1 MVTVRVTLSG
11 EPVTGEGRDASYDV
25 LVGRGLLKDLTTLLS
40 RHAPAQRYVVIT
52 DDQIERTYARRAAT
66 DLSAPLLSFAAG
78 EGRKT
83 RETWADLTDRLLA
96 HHVGRDAC
104 IVAVGGGVVG
114 DVAGFV
120 AATYLRGIPC
130 VHVPTTLLAMIDASI
145 GGKTG
150 VNTPAGKNLVGAFHQ
165 PRLVVAD
172 IDTLDSLP
180 APQYAAG
187 LAEAVKHGVIA
198 DADYFTFLERE
209 TDAVTARKGPPL
221 ERLVARSVEI
231 KAGIVAADEREAG
244 IRAALNFG
252 HTVGHAVEATSGYSL
267 LHGEAVAIGMAYEA
281 RLAEILGIGEPGI
294 GERLTGVLGT
304 YRLPVT
310 RPSAASVDQLI
321 SKMRNDKKSR
331 AGDLRFALPR
341 AIGAMHGGVA
351 SGWTVA
357 APEGVVRELL
367 AVKQ

>member
-1 MVTVRVTLSG
+1 
-11 EPVTGEGRDASYDV
+11 
-25 LVGRGLLKDLTTLLS
+25 
-40 RHAPAQRYVVIT
+40 
-52 DDQIERTYARRAAT
+52 
-66 DLSAPLLSFAAG
+66 
-78 EGRKT
+78 
-83 RETWADLTDRLLA
+83 
-96 HHVGRDAC
+96 VGRDAAL
-104 IVAVGGGVVG
+104 VAVGGGVVG

-120 AATYLRGIPC
+120 AATYLRGIPF
-130 VHVPTTLLAMIDASI
+130 VQVPTTLLAMIDASI

-165 PRLVVAD
+165 PRLVLAD

-187 LAEAVKHGVIA
+187 VAEAVKHGVIA
-198 DADYFTFLERE
+198 DADYFSFLERE
-209 TDAVTARKGPPL
+209 TEAVAARKDPAL

-231 KAGIVAADEREAG
+231 KAGIVAADEGETG

-252 HTVGHAVEATSGYSL
+252 HTVGHAVEAASGYSL
-267 LHGEAVAIGMAYEA
+267 LHGEAVAIGMAYEG
-281 RLAEILGIGEPGI
+281 RLAETLGIGESGMS
-294 GERLTGVLGT
+294 GRLTGVLAA

-341 AIGAMHGGVA
+341 AIGAMHGGIA

-367 AVKQ
+367 TIKQ

>member
-1 MVTVRVTLSG
+1 MVTVRVSLDAGAG
-11 EPVTGEGRDASYDV
+11 EERDASYDV

-40 RHAPAQRYVVIT
+40 RHAPAARYVVIA
-52 DDQIERTYARRAAT
+52 DDQIERTYARRAAN
-66 DLSAPLLSFAAG
+66 DLSAPLLSFPAG

-96 HHVGRDAC
+96 HHVGRDGA

-120 AATYLRGIPC
+120 AATYLRGIPF
-130 VHVPTTLLAMIDASI
+130 VQVPTTLLAMIDASI

-150 VNTPAGKNLVGAFHQ
+150 VNTPAGKNLIGAFHQ
-165 PRLVVAD
+165 PRLVLAD
-172 IDTLDSLP
+172 LDTLDSLP
-180 APQYAAG
+180 PAQYAAG
-187 LAEAVKHGVIA
+187 LAEAAKHGVIA
-198 DADYFTFLERE
+198 DADYFAFLERDG
-209 TDAVTARKGPPL
+209 DAVVGRKDPAL

-231 KAGIVAADEREAG
+231 KAGIVAADAREAG

-252 HTVGHAVEATSGYSL
+252 HTVGHAVEAASGYSL

-281 RLAEILGIGEPGI
+281 RLAELLGIAESGTA
-294 GERLTGVLGT
+294 ERLARVLAT

-310 RPSAASVDQLI
+310 RPPAASVEQLI

-331 AGDLRFALPR
+331 SGDLRFALPR
-341 AIGAMHGGVA
+341 AIGAMYGGVA

-357 APEGVVRELL
+357 AQESVIRDLL

>member
-1 MVTVRVTLSG
+1 MVTVRVVLSAESGG
-11 EPVTGEGRDASYDV
+11 ERNASYDV
-25 LVGRGLLKDLTTLLS
+25 LVGRGLLKDLTTQLS
-40 RHAPAQRYVVIT
+40 RHAPASRYVVIT
-52 DDQIERTYARRAAT
+52 DDQIERTFARKAAN
-66 DLSAPLLSFAAG
+66 DLSAPLLSFPAG

-114 DVAGFV
+114 DVSGFV
-120 AATYLRGIPC
+120 AATYLRGIPF
-130 VHVPTTLLAMIDASI
+130 VQVPTTLLAMIDASI

-150 VNTPAGKNLVGAFHQ
+150 VNTTAGKNLVGAFHQ
-165 PRLVVAD
+165 PKLVLAD
-172 IDTLDSLP
+172 LDTLDSLP
-180 APQYAAG
+180 AAQYAAG

-198 DADYFTFLERE
+198 DADYFAFLEQDS
-209 TDAVTARKGPPL
+209 DAVAARNDAAL

-252 HTVGHAVEATSGYSL
+252 HTVGHAVEAASGYSL
-267 LHGEAVAIGMAYEA
+267 LHGEAVAIGMAYES
-281 RLAEILGIGEPGI
+281 RLAEILGIAESGTA
-294 GERLTGVLGT
+294 ERLARMLVT

-310 RPSAASVDQLI
+310 RPAAASVDQLI

-331 AGDLRFALPR
+331 SGDLRFALPR
-341 AIGAMHGGVA
+341 SIGAMHGGVA

-357 APEGVVRELL
+357 AQESVIRDLL

>member
-1 MVTVRVTLSG
+1 MTIRVTLSG
-11 EPVTGEGRDASYDV
+11 EPATGEARDASYDV
-25 LVGRGLLKDLTTLLS
+25 LVGRGLLKDLTTHLS

-52 DDQIERTYARRAAT
+52 DDQLERTYARRAAI
-66 DLSAPLLSFAAG
+66 DLSAPLLSFPAG

-83 RETWADLTDRLLA
+83 RETWVDLTDRLLS
-96 HHVGRDAC
+96 HHAGRDAC

-120 AATYLRGIPC
+120 AATYLRGIPFIQ
-130 VHVPTTLLAMIDASI
+130 VPTTLLAMIDASI

-165 PRLVVAD
+165 PRLVLAD
-172 IDTLDSLP
+172 LDTLDSLP

-187 LAEAVKHGVIA
+187 VAEAVKHGVIA
-198 DADYFTFLERE
+198 DADYFDFLERE
-209 TDAVTARKGPPL
+209 AGAVAARKDPEL

-252 HTVGHAVEATSGYSL
+252 HTVGHAVEAASGYSL

-281 RLAEILGIGEPGI
+281 RLAEILGIGERGLS
-294 GERLTGVLGT
+294 GRVSDLLGT
-304 YRLPVT
+304 YRLPIT
-310 RPSAASVDQLI
+310 RPAAASVDQLI

-341 AIGAMHGGVA
+341 TIGAMHGGVA

-357 APEGVVRELL
+357 APEGTVRELL

>member
-1 MVTVRVTLSG
+1 MTVRVALAG
-11 EPVTGEGRDASYDV
+11 ESADGRGAAYDV
-25 LVGRGLLKDLTTLLS
+25 VVGRGLLGDLTTLMS
-40 RHAPAQRYVVIT
+40 RHAPAHRYVVIS
-52 DDQIERTYARRAAT
+52 DDQIERTFARKAAN
-66 DLSAPLLSFAAG
+66 DLSAPLLSFPAG
-78 EGRKT
+78 EARKT

-104 IVAVGGGVVG
+104 LVAVGGGVVG

-120 AATYLRGIPC
+120 AATFLRGIPF
-130 VHVPTTLLAMIDASI
+130 VQIPTTLLAMIDASI

-165 PRLVVAD
+165 PRLVLAD
-172 IDTLDSLP
+172 LDTLDSLP
-180 APQYAAG
+180 APQLAAG
-187 LAEAVKHGVIA
+187 IAEAVKHGAIA
-198 DADYFTFLERE
+198 DADYFAFLERE
-209 TDAVTARKGPPL
+209 AEAVAARKDPAL

-244 IRAALNFG
+244 IRAVLNFG
-252 HTVGHAVEATSGYSL
+252 HTVGHAVEAASGYSI

-281 RLAEILGIGEPGI
+281 RLAEALGVAETGTAA
-294 GERLTGVLGT
+294 RLTGVLAA

-310 RPSAASVDQLI
+310 RPAAASVDQLM
-321 SKMRNDKKSR
+321 SRMRNDKKAR
-331 AGDLRFALPR
+331 LGNLRFALPR

-357 APEGVVRELL
+357 VPEAAVRDLL
-367 AVKQ
+367 AIKQ

>member
-1 MVTVRVTLSG
+1 
-11 EPVTGEGRDASYDV
+11 V

-40 RHAPAQRYVVIT
+40 RHASAARYVVIT
-52 DDQIERTYARRAAT
+52 DDQIERTFARRVAS
-66 DLSAPLLSFAAG
+66 DLSAPLLSFPAG

-104 IVAVGGGVVG
+104 IVAMGGGVVG

-120 AATYLRGIPC
+120 AATYLRGIPF
-130 VHVPTTLLAMIDASI
+130 VQVPTTLLAMIDASI

-150 VNTPAGKNLVGAFHQ
+150 VNTTAGKNLVGAFHQ
-165 PRLVVAD
+165 PALVLAD
-172 IDTLDSLP
+172 LDTLDSLP
-180 APQYAAG
+180 AAQYAAG

-198 DADYFTFLERE
+198 DSDYFAFLERDS
-209 TDAVTARKGPPL
+209 DAVTARKDAAL

-244 IRAALNFG
+244 IRAVLNFG
-252 HTVGHAVEATSGYSL
+252 HTVGHAVEAASGYSL
-267 LHGEAVAIGMAYEA
+267 LHGEAVAIGMAYES
-281 RLAEILGIGEPGI
+281 RLAETLGIAESGTA
-294 GERLTGVLGT
+294 ERLARVLET

-310 RPSAASVDQLI
+310 RPAAASVDQLI

-331 AGDLRFALPR
+331 AGDLRFSLPR
-341 AIGAMHGGVA
+341 AIGAMQGGVA

-357 APEGVVRELL
+357 TQESVIRDLL